1 MSKRASRTQITS
13 SLRIQRVKTQHFDV
27 IVIGAGPA
35 GMTAA
40 TRAAA
45 LGARVALLDRRR
57 TGGTCTNTGCVPT
70 RVLAITARLMRDI
83 RTAHQYGI
91 RVSVPQLE
99 WAQTVARV
107 RDVIAEIANVKRVQ
121 DKLREYSGEVFL
133 EGAASFVDAHTVKL
147 EDSGRMLTADKF
159 ILCTGGKARRP
170 AIEGVEHAITPDQII
185 DLETLPASVVIVGS
199 GYTGVQVTTI
209 MSAFG
214 ASVTL
219 LETAPVIL
227 PPSDADVGRSLRE
240 SFERQGVRVV
250 TGIGGLEQIVLNPNG
265 SRTVMYTLRG
275 ESHSVTVDTVILAV
289 GWPADL
295 DGLNLASAGVEVER
309 GFVKM
314 NACLQTTAA
323 HIYVAGDANGRDML
337 VQGANFEA
345 ETASE
350 NAVTGSSLEYRRD
363 SLPSGGFTDP
373 DHAGVGLTESQAR
386 ESGVEYVVG
395 VARYADLER
404 AIIDRRSAGFFKLIA
419 RCDTGQIIGAHGTGE
434 SAVEVMQAVATAMAA
449 GVSAGTLAAVRFAY
463 PTYTAIIGEA
473 ARRLEG
479 QRVKRA

>member
-1 MSKRASRTQITS
+1 MNS
-13 SLRIQRVKTQHFDV
+13 QHFDL

-40 TRAAA
+40 QRAAA

-70 RVLAITARLMRDI
+70 RVLAIAARLMRDI
-83 RTAHQYGI
+83 RSAHQYGI
-91 RVSVPQLE
+91 HVSAPQLE

-107 RDVIAEIANVKRVQ
+107 RGVIAEIANVKRVQ
-121 DKLREYSGEVFL
+121 DKLREYASEVFL

-147 EDSGRMLTADKF
+147 EDSGRVLTADKF

-170 AIEGVEHAITPDQII
+170 ALEGVEHAITPDQLI
-185 DLETLPASVVIVGS
+185 DLETLPTSVVIVGS

-214 ASVTL
+214 SRVTL

-227 PPSDADVGRSLRE
+227 PPVDADVGRALRE
-240 SFERQGVRVV
+240 GFERQGVRVV
-250 TGIGGLEQIVLNPNG
+250 TGVGGLERIALNTDG
-265 SRTVMYTLRG
+265 SRTLTYTLRG
-275 ESHSVTVDTVILAV
+275 DSHSVTVDAVILAI

-345 ETASE
+345 EVAAE
-350 NAVTGSSLEYRRD
+350 NAVTNSRLEYRRE

-373 DHAGVGLTESQAR
+373 DHAGVGLTEAQAR
-386 ESGVEYVVG
+386 ASDMECVVG

-404 AIIDRRSAGFFKLIA
+404 AIIDSRTAGFLKLIA
-419 RCDTGQIIGAHGTGE
+419 RRDTGQIIGAHGAGE
-434 SAVEVMQAVATAMAA
+434 NAVEVMQAVATAMAA
-449 GVSAGTLAAVRFAY
+449 GATAATLAAVRFAY

-473 ARRLEG
+473 ARRLEV
-479 QRVKRA
+479 QRSR

>member
-1 MSKRASRTQITS
+1 MTP
-13 SLRIQRVKTQHFDV
+13 QHFDV

-40 TRAAA
+40 QRASA

-83 RTAHQYGI
+83 HSAQGYGI
-91 RVSVPQLE
+91 TVSAPRLE
-99 WAQTVARV
+99 WPQTVARV
-107 RDVIAEIANVKRVQ
+107 RGVIAEIANVKRVQ
-121 DKLREYSGEVFL
+121 DKLREYGGEVFL
-133 EGAASFVDAHTVKL
+133 EGSASFVDAHSVRL
-147 EDSGRMLTADKF
+147 EDSGRVLTADKF

-170 AIEGVEHAITPDQII
+170 AIDGVEHAITPDQII
-185 DLETLPASVVIVGS
+185 DLETLPKSVVIVGS

-227 PPSDADVGRSLRE
+227 PPSDADVGRALRE

-250 TGIGGLEQIVLNPNG
+250 TGIGGLEGIVLNADG
-265 SRTVMYTLRG
+265 SRTVIYGLRG
-275 ESHSVTVDTVILAV
+275 KSRSVTADAVILAV

-295 DGLNLASAGVEVER
+295 DGLNLAVAGVEVER
-309 GFVKM
+309 GFIKM
-314 NACLQTTAA
+314 NAALQTTTP
-323 HIYVAGDANGRDML
+323 HIFVAGDANGRDML

-345 ETASE
+345 EIAAE
-350 NAVTGSSLEYRRD
+350 NAVNGASLEFKRD

-373 DHAGVGLTESQAR
+373 DHAGVGVTEAQAR
-386 ESGVEYVVG
+386 DSGLEHVVG

-404 AIIDRRSAGFFKLIA
+404 AIIDGRTPGFLKLIA
-419 RCDTGQIIGAHGTGE
+419 ERESGRIIGAHGTGE
-434 SAVEVMQAVATAMAA
+434 NAVEVMQAVASAMAA
-449 GVSAGTLAAVRFAY
+449 QATAATLAGVRFAY
-463 PTYTAIIGEA
+463 PTYTAIVGEA
-473 ARRLEG
+473 ARKLEAMRGRLEG
-479 QRVKRA
+479 NL

>member
-1 MSKRASRTQITS
+1 MN
-13 SLRIQRVKTQHFDV
+13 TQHFDV

-40 TRAAA
+40 QRAAA

-70 RVLAITARLMRDI
+70 RVLAIAARLMRDI
-83 RTAHQYGI
+83 RSAGSYGI
-91 RVSVPQLE
+91 YVAAPRLE
-99 WAQTVARV
+99 WPQTVARV

-133 EGAASFVDAHTVKL
+133 EGAASFVDAHTVRL
-147 EDSGRMLTADKF
+147 EDSGRVLTANKF

-170 AIEGVEHAITPDQII
+170 AITGVEHAITPDQII
-185 DLETLPASVVIVGS
+185 ELESLPASVVIVGS

-214 ASVTL
+214 AIVTL

-227 PPSDADVGRSLRE
+227 PPVDADVGRVLRE
-240 SFERQGVRVV
+240 GFERQGVRVV
-250 TGIGGLEQIVLNPNG
+250 TGVGGLEQIAMNADG
-265 SRTVMYTLRG
+265 SRTVTYTLRG
-275 ESHSVTVDTVILAV
+275 EVQQVTADAVILAV

-295 DGLNLASAGVEVER
+295 DGLNLEAAGVEVER

-345 ETASE
+345 ETAAE
-350 NAVTGSSLEYRRD
+350 NAVTNSSLEYRRD

-373 DHAGVGLTESQAR
+373 DHAGVGVTEAQAR
-386 ESGVEYVVG
+386 DSGVEYVVG

-419 RCDTGQIIGAHGTGE
+419 RRDTGQIIGAHGAGE
-434 SAVEVMQAVATAMAA
+434 NAVEVMQAVATAMAA
-449 GVSAGTLAAVRFAY
+449 GVTAGTLAAVRFAY

-473 ARRLEG
+473 ARRLEA
-479 QRVKRA
+479 QRTKNV

>member
-1 MSKRASRTQITS
+1 MNP
-13 SLRIQRVKTQHFDV
+13 QHFDL

-40 TRAAA
+40 QRAAA
-45 LGARVALLDRRR
+45 LGAKVALLDRRR

-83 RTAHQYGI
+83 RSASSYGI
-91 RVSVPQLE
+91 QVSAPQLE

-107 RDVIAEIANVKRVQ
+107 REVIAEIANVKRVQ

-133 EGAASFVDAHTVKL
+133 EGAASFVNAHTVKL
-147 EDSGRMLTADKF
+147 EDSGRVLTADKF

-170 AIEGVEHAITPDQII
+170 ALEGVEHAITPDQII
-185 DLETLPASVVIVGS
+185 DLETLPRSVVIVGS

-209 MSAFG
+209 MSA
-214 ASVTL
+214 
-219 LETAPVIL
+219 
-227 PPSDADVGRSLRE
+227 DADVGRSLRE

-250 TGIGGLEQIVLNPNG
+250 PGIGGLERIVLNADG
-265 SRTVMYTLRG
+265 SRTVTYTLRG
-275 ESHSVTVDTVILAV
+275 EAVSVTAEAVILAV

-345 ETASE
+345 EMAAE

-386 ESGVEYVVG
+386 DSGVEYVVG

-404 AIIDRRSAGFFKLIA
+404 AIIDHRSAGFFKLIA
-419 RCDTGQIIGAHGTGE
+419 RRDTGQIIGAHGTGE

-449 GVSAGTLAAVRFAY
+449 GVTAGTLAAVRFAY

-473 ARRLEG
+473 ARRLEA
-479 QRVKRA
+479 QRSKKV

>member
-1 MSKRASRTQITS
+1 MTP
-13 SLRIQRVKTQHFDV
+13 QHFDV

-40 TRAAA
+40 QCAAA

-83 RTAHQYGI
+83 RSAANYGVV
-91 RVSVPQLE
+91 VSAPQLE
-99 WAQTVARV
+99 WPQTVARV
-107 RDVIAEIANVKRVQ
+107 RGVIAEIANVKRVQ
-121 DKLREYSGEVFL
+121 DKLRDHGSEVFL
-133 EGAASFVDAHTVKL
+133 EGSAAFVDAHTVKL
-147 EDSGRMLTADKF
+147 EHSGRVLTADKF

-170 AIEGVEHAITPDQII
+170 ALEGVDHAITPDQII
-185 DLETLPASVVIVGS
+185 DLESMPRSVVIVGS

-209 MSAFG
+209 MIAFG

-227 PPSDADVGRSLRE
+227 PPADADVGRALRE
-240 SFERQGVRVV
+240 GFERQGVRVV
-250 TGIGGLEQIVLNPNG
+250 PGVGGLERIALNSDG
-265 SRTVMYTLRG
+265 SRTLTYKLRG
-275 ESHSVTVDTVILAV
+275 ASHNVTVETVILAV

-295 DGLNLASAGVEVER
+295 GGLNLEAAGVETER

-314 NACLQTTAA
+314 NAMLQTTAA

-345 ETASE
+345 EIAAQ
-350 NAVTGSSLEYRRD
+350 NAVTGSSLEFVRD

-373 DHAGVGLTESQAR
+373 DHAGVGLTEAQAR
-386 ESGVEYVVG
+386 DSGVEYVVG

-404 AIIDRRSAGFFKLIA
+404 AIIDHRTAGFFKLIA
-419 RCDTGQIIGAHGTGE
+419 RRDTGQIIGAHGAGE
-434 SAVEVMQAVATAMAA
+434 NAVEVMQAVATAMAA
-449 GVSAGTLAAVRFAY
+449 GSSAGTLAAVRFAY
-463 PTYTAIIGEA
+463 PTYTAIIGAA
-473 ARRLEG
+473 ARRLEA
-479 QRVKRA
+479 QRVRQG

>member
-1 MSKRASRTQITS
+1 MKI
-13 SLRIQRVKTQHFDV
+13 QHFDV

-40 TRAAA
+40 QRSSA
-45 LGARVALLDRRR
+45 LGAKVALLDRRR

-83 RTAHQYGI
+83 RSAGSYGVT
-91 RVSVPQLE
+91 VSAPRLE

-107 RDVIAEIANVKRVQ
+107 REVIAEIANVKRVQ

-133 EGAASFVDAHTVKL
+133 EGAASFVDAHSVRL
-147 EDSGRMLTADKF
+147 EDSGRVLTADKF

-185 DLETLPASVVIVGS
+185 ELDILPASVVIVGS

-214 ASVTL
+214 ARVTL

-250 TGIGGLEQIVLNPNG
+250 PGIGGLERIALNPDG
-265 SRTVMYTLRG
+265 SRTLTYTFRG
-275 ESHSVTVDTVILAV
+275 ESHSLTVDAVILAV

-314 NACLQTTAA
+314 NACLQTSAA

-345 ETASE
+345 EMAAE
-350 NAVTGSSLEYRRD
+350 NAVTNSSLEYRRD

-373 DHAGVGLTESQAR
+373 DHAGVGVTEAQAR
-386 ESGVEYVVG
+386 DSGVEYVVG

-404 AIIDRRSAGFFKLIA
+404 AIIDRRTAGFFKLIA
-419 RCDTGQIIGAHGTGE
+419 RRDTGQIIGAHGTGE

-449 GVSAGTLAAVRFAY
+449 DVNAGTLAAVRFAY
-463 PTYTAIIGEA
+463 PTYSAIIGEA
-473 ARRLEG
+473 ARRLEA
-479 QRVKRA
+479 QRAKNV